1 MINKENYNN
10 IGRIAINPTSLGLLA
25 VLSFGAISEDIQ
37 DDIIS
42 AQIIDSNGK
51 LLLSSDAPIRKFLY
65 HQLYTF
71 KKAGEFGIIND
82 KGEMILEPQF
92 DSYRDGADK
101 VWVEKN
107 GRMVRLNTIIKLE

>member
-1 MINKENYNN
+1 MINKENHNN
-10 IGRIAINPTSLGLLA
+10 ISRIAINPTSLGLLA

-37 DDIIS
+37 DNIIS
-42 AQIIDSNGK
+42 AQIIDSDGK
-51 LLLSSDAPIRKFLY
+51 LLLSSDAPIRKPLY

-71 KKAGEFGIIND
+71 KQAGEFGISND

-101 VWVEKN
+101 VWLEKN
-107 GRMVRLNTIIKLE
+107 GKMLGLDMLLRLD

>member
-1 MINKENYNN
+1 MMNKENYKN

-51 LLLSSDAPIRKFLY
+51 LLLSSDATIRKLLY

-71 KKAGEFGIIND
+71 KQAGKFGIIND

-92 DSYRDGADK
+92 DSYQDDADK
-101 VWVEKN
+101 VWLETN
-107 GRMVRLNTIIKLE
+107 GRMMRLNTLLKLE